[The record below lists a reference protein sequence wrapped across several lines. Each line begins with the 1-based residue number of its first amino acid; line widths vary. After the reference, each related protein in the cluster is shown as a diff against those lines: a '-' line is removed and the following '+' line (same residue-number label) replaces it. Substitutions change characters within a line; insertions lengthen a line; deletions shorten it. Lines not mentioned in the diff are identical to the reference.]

1 MKKALSPIVAAALLL
16 AGGSAFAA
24 DLATTKAPPAPPPPP
39 AMWKGFY
46 VGLNAGGL
54 WSNSGSAQIS
64 TYPIATAL
72 TGSANPQNAI
82 YATSLNGALNIG
94 STNGFVGGG
103 QAGYNWQPGL
113 MNNNLI
119 FGFEADIQ
127 GVIVTGSKSRIVN
140 NIWPVAAPNNGS
152 VWNNLYA
159 NGNMNFFGTVRGRV
173 GYLVNPTLLVYG
185 TGGLAYGGVNANV
198 NLSQYGFS
206 SGGVA
211 NQLATGT
218 ANYSDV
224 QVGWTGGGGL
234 EWMFMPNWS
243 TKVEY
248 LYYDLG
254 SSNLELNTVASRL
267 ATTTPAAIAPAG
279 AGTAWTASTINVRNT
294 GNLVRAGVNY
304 HINLNPS
311 ASPVVAKY

>member
-1 MKKALSPIVAAALLL
+1 MKKVLSPLVAAALLA
-16 AGGSAFAA
+16 AGGSAVAA
-24 DLATTKAPPAPPPPP
+24 DLATTKAPPAPLPPP

-46 VGLNAGGL
+46 IGLNAGGL

-64 TYPIATAL
+64 TYPIATQL
-72 TGSANPQNAI
+72 TNPANPQNAI
-82 YATSLNGALNIG
+82 FATSLNGPLNIG
-94 STNGFVGGG
+94 STNGFIGGG
-103 QAGYNWQPGL
+103 QVGYNWQPGL

-127 GVIVTGSKSRIVN
+127 GVVVTGSKSRVVN
-140 NIWPVAAPNNGS
+140 NIWPVAAPTGGS
-152 VWNNLYA
+152 LWNNLDA

-185 TGGLAYGGVNANV
+185 TGGLAYGGVSASV
-198 NLSQYGFS
+198 NLTQYVFNAAGA
-206 SGGVA
+206 A
-211 NQLATGT
+211 NQLATG
-218 ANYSDV
+218 NVNGSNV
-224 QVGWTGGGGL
+224 QVGWTGGGGV
-234 EWMFMPNWS
+234 EWMFMQNWS
-243 TKVEY
+243 AKVEY

-254 SSNLELNTVASRL
+254 SSNLDLNTYANTLRAGSLVS
-267 ATTTPAAIAPAG
+267 APG
-279 AGTAWTASTINVRNT
+279 AAWTASTINGRTT

>member
-24 DLATTKAPPAPPPPP
+24 DLPTTKAPPAPPPPAP
-39 AMWKGFY
+39 WKGFY

-64 TYPIATAL
+64 SYPLDSDLAYGGNA
-72 TGSANPQNAI
+72 ANAI
-82 YATSLNGALNIG
+82 YATSLNGPVRVG
-94 STNGFVGGG
+94 STNGFIGGG
-103 QAGYNWQPGL
+103 QVGYNWQPGL

-127 GVIVTGSKSRIVN
+127 GVVVTGSKSRVVN
-140 NIWPVAAPNNGS
+140 NLWATGNPAGGS
-152 VWNNLYA
+152 LWNNLGA
-159 NGNMNFFGTVRGRV
+159 NGNMNFFGTVRGRL

-185 TGGLAYGGVNANV
+185 TGGLAYGGVNGSV
-198 NLSQYGFS
+198 NLTQYVFNS
-206 SGGVA
+206 SGVGQMIA
-211 NQLATGT
+211 NAN

-224 QVGWTGGGGL
+224 PVGWTGGGGV
-234 EWMFMPNWS
+234 EWMFMQNWS
-243 TKVEY
+243 AKVEY

-254 SSNLELNTVASRL
+254 SSNLDLNSF
-267 ATTTPAAIAPAG
+267 ATKLPGSTFSLPGSGLTS
-279 AGTAWTASTINVRNT
+279 AWTASTINVRNT

-304 HINLNPS
+304 HINLTPA

>member
-1 MKKALSPIVAAALLL
+1 MKKALSPLVVAALLA

-24 DLATTKAPPAPPPPP
+24 DLATTKAPPAPLPPP

-46 VGLNAGGL
+46 IGLNAGGL

-64 TYPIATAL
+64 TYPLDADL
-72 TGSANPQNAI
+72 SANAANAI
-82 YATSLNGALNIG
+82 YTTSLNGPLNIG
-94 STNGFVGGG
+94 STNGFIGGG
-103 QAGYNWQPGL
+103 QLGYNWQPGL

-127 GVIVTGSKSRIVN
+127 GVVVTGSKSRVVN
-140 NIWPVAAPNNGS
+140 NLWATGNPAGGS
-152 VWNNLYA
+152 LWNNLGA

-185 TGGLAYGGVNANV
+185 TGGLAYGDVNYNV
-198 NLSQYGFS
+198 NLSQYVFNAA
-206 SGGVA
+206 GVGQA
-211 NQLATGT
+211 IATGN
-218 ANYSDV
+218 ANYSNV
-224 QVGWTGGGGL
+224 QVGWTGGGGV
-234 EWMFMPNWS
+234 EWMFMQNWS
-243 TKVEY
+243 AKVEY

-254 SSNLELNTVASRL
+254 SSNLDVNSFATRL
-267 ATTTPAAIAPAG
+267 PG
-279 AGTAWTASTINVRNT
+279 ANFALPGTGLSSAWTASTINGRTT

>member
-1 MKKALSPIVAAALLL
+1 MKKALSPLVVAALLA

-24 DLATTKAPPAPPPPP
+24 DLATTKAPPAPLPPP

-46 VGLNAGGL
+46 IGLNAGGL

-64 TYPIATAL
+64 TYPIATQL
-72 TGSANPQNAI
+72 TNPANPQNAI
-82 YATSLNGALNIG
+82 FATSLNGPLNIG
-94 STNGFVGGG
+94 STNGFIGGG
-103 QAGYNWQPGL
+103 QVGYNWQPGL

-127 GVIVTGSKSRIVN
+127 GVIVTGSKSRVVN
-140 NIWPVAAPNNGS
+140 NIWPVAAPTGGS
-152 VWNNLYA
+152 LWNNLDA

-185 TGGLAYGGVNANV
+185 TGGLAYGGVSASV
-198 NLSQYGFS
+198 NLTQYAFNAAGA
-206 SGGVA
+206 A
-211 NQLATGT
+211 NQLATG
-218 ANYSDV
+218 NVNGSNV
-224 QVGWTGGGGL
+224 QVGWTGGGGV
-234 EWMFMPNWS
+234 EWMFMQNWS
-243 TKVEY
+243 AKVEY

-254 SSNLELNTVASRL
+254 SSNLDLNTYANTLRAGSLVS
-267 ATTTPAAIAPAG
+267 APG
-279 AGTAWTASTINVRNT
+279 AAWTASTINGRTT